1 MVRAPKA
8 FARIGRILADASYY
22 GGIPTGFGRQ
32 SEIRDT
38 FGAVFP
44 ELSRAALQNLVK
56 AYWRSQFQRLVEQNE
71 LESMSA
77 EELVGYC
84 RSRVQIQGR
93 EQFRHALQ
101 APEPIVIF
109 APHYGNFMLA
119 AICIALEASEHKKV
133 HFFYNPTATN
143 VYAPT
148 VARLLSS
155 LNRNVVS
162 ILNDRSGVLKAVR
175 ALGRGELVGIM
186 PDVDDAEADPLY
198 VPFFGKLTRVAGGA
212 AFLAHRWHARLVPVY
227 CYRQR
232 PEEFVMR
239 FDSPVPVSHSDS
251 AESDLFVTTS
261 RIFQSMEEQ
270 FRRLPQHWW
279 FWDSPRPASLQG
291 LSPAADRQ
299 GAMKQLESFAVG
311 GSGGQAGDRRRFEL
325 RVRLQRQA
333 LGG

>member
-1 MVRAPKA
+1 MAT
-8 FARIGRILADASYY
+8 SC
-22 GGIPTGFGRQ
+22 
-32 SEIRDT
+32 S
-38 FGAVFP
+38 
-44 ELSRAALQNLVK
+44 
-56 AYWRSQFQRLVEQNE
+56 
-71 LESMSA
+71 
-77 EELVGYC
+77 C
-84 RSRVQIQGR
+84 
-93 EQFRHALQ
+93 
-101 APEPIVIF
+101 
-109 APHYGNFMLA
+109 
-119 AICIALEASEHKKV
+119 AICIALEASGAKKV

-143 VYAPT
+143 VLCADKSR
-148 VARLLSS
+148 RLLSS

-186 PDVDDAEADPLY
+186 PDVDDTEADPLY

-212 AFLAHRWHARLVPVY
+212 AFLAHRWHAQLVPVY

-279 FWDSPRPASLQG
+279 FWDSLSSRVAAG
-291 LSPAADRQ
+291 LEPAADRQ

-311 GSGGQAGDRRRFEL
+311 GSGGQPAIADVISEL

-333 LGG
+333 LGR